1 MRYLQER
8 ENKLWRKKNQAHH
21 PSGERDVV
29 LKTKDA
35 LEQRISSYQP
45 FTHEEQQPHDRVP
58 EGRGTDRPAGTGT
71 DGCRKRGMIQE
82 PAEAVHDSSHARLCL
97 QQDTST

>member
-1 MRYLQER
+1 MGLHSSAAQAAVRALREEKESQKLRYLQER

-29 LKTKDA
+29 LKTKDI

-45 FTHEEQQPHDRVP
+45 FTHEE
-58 EGRGTDRPAGTGT
+58 
-71 DGCRKRGMIQE
+71 
-82 PAEAVHDSSHARLCL
+82 
-97 QQDTST
+97 